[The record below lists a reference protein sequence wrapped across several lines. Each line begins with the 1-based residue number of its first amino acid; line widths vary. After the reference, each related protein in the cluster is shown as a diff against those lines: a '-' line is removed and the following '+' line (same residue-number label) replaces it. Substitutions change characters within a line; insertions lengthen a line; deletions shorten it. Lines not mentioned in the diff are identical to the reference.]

1 MTYLTM
7 SVQRA
12 DEPSKE
18 EDLDVMI
25 DEQIYYV
32 RSHLEFLSLKQYKG
46 GSVENIITSHV
57 PLHAAVPQTLKA

>member
-46 GSVENIITSHV
+46 GSVENIITSRV